1 MPSFADPLIKEH
13 RKIEERLEAVAEKL
27 ASGQVDAALFGELR
41 RTVTMHYL
49 RESQFLAALRRH
61 EPQLAAKIAAQHEEA
76 LEIAAQCEESMA
88 DGQDSDV
95 RALARRFLAIAQ
107 HNIIEEERDVF
118 PLAERCFGT
127 GA

>member
-1 MPSFADPLIKEH
+1 MCH
-13 RKIEERLEAVAEKL
+13 RQNLPGFGVRL
-27 ASGQVDAALFGELR
+27 SGN
-41 RTVTMHYL
+41 YL
-49 RESQFLAALRRH
+49 REAQFLAALREH

-88 DGQDSDV
+88 AGQDSDV

-118 PLAERCFGT
+118 PLAERCFG
-127 GA
+127 ARAE